1 MHIAIQNRDVGRSHV
16 KNLFQ
21 WWVFSNF
28 FGVFLVIARN
38 LAWLERIGMW
48 NEIAATDFQSGQI
61 LVGQVLN
68 KSSVPCWWSQTL
80 KASGAGC
87 HTCLGEILGSCVEN
101 VSIGRIGKLGEISY
115 NQCPPVEYRDYHRM
129 KEAAVLHTG
138 NGSCHVHL
146 LQCSALSPPPQALRF
161 LLQHSIFLLLP
172 MPTLLHSCPTENFTS
187 WLHICI
193 WRAQLKLEL
202 FCVTLWRSA
211 PVSLF
216 LLFCVQWFYKSQQHS
231 FY

>member
-1 MHIAIQNRDVGRSHV
+1 M
-16 KNLFQ
+16 
-21 WWVFSNF
+21 FSSF

-115 NQCPPVEYRDYHRM
+115 NQCPSPVEYRDYHRM

-146 LQCSALSPPPQALRF
+146 LQCSTPSPPTPHKHFAFCCSILYSYCCQCPHSSTPVLLRT
-161 LLQHSIFLLLP
+161 LLP
-172 MPTLLHSCPTENFTS
+172 DSIYVYE
-187 WLHICI
+187 
-193 WRAQLKLEL
+193 EL
-202 FCVTLWRSA
+202 N
-211 PVSLF
+211 
-216 LLFCVQWFYKSQQHS
+216 
-231 FY
+231 